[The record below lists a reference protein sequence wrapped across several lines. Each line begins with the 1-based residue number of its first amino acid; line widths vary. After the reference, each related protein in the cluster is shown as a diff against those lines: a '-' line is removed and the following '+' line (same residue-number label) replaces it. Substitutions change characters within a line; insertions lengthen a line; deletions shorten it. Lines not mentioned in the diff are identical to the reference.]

1 MSIKEIVKS
10 LVLLQEKCQRMRE
23 NGESDL
29 RGIIMDIE
37 HLIMSIE
44 N

>member
-1 MSIKEIVKS
+1 MEKKEIVKS
-10 LVLLQEKCQRMRE
+10 LILLQESVQRMRE

-29 RGIIMDIE
+29 RGIIIKIE
-37 HLIMSIE
+37 HIIMSIE

>member
-1 MSIKEIVKS
+1 MNNKEIVKS
-10 LVLLQEKCQRMRE
+10 LVLLEESIIKMRE

-29 RGIIMDIE
+29 RGIIRDIE

-44 N
+44 Q